1 MKFIAPLFFTGVIG
15 AIPSWWNVDKEDIS
29 LDDTIAFNP
38 KHHRPTLTDLSDL
51 LTDFGTV
58 YDLLKEDRIP
68 ELDAGMESTGKRKRV
83 QTERAREWYATK
95 KPAVGVSETGQ
106 DKKSGAKSKVVDNK
120 RRRRVTVL
128 GDSTIVNTPDESG
141 VEFSF

>member
-1 MKFIAPLFFTGVIG
+1 MKFIASLLFTGVIG
-15 AIPSWWNVDKEDIS
+15 AVPSWWNVDKEDIS
-29 LDDTIAFNP
+29 LDDTIGFNP
-38 KHHRPTLTDLSDL
+38 KHHGVTLNDLSDL

-68 ELDAGMESTGKRKRV
+68 ELGAGMESTGKRKRV

-106 DKKSGAKSKVVDNK
+106 DKKSGAKSKGVDNK

-128 GDSTIVNTPDESG
+128 GDSTIVNSPDESG
-141 VEFSF
+141 IEFSF